1 MLDRLGYNYNHWIL
15 FLAKYPFISKEKAN
29 NELPLKS
36 PFEAV
41 NYDNNL
47 RGLRAKTNPSVVFK
61 TPKSTFAISQE
72 LEK

>member
-1 MLDRLGYNYNHWIL
+1 M
-15 FLAKYPFISKEKAN
+15 AKYPFISKKNAN
-29 NELPLKS
+29 NELPLKL

-47 RGLRAKTNPSVVFK
+47 RGSRVKANPSVVFK

-72 LEK
+72 LQNDFGRNCVVLCV

>member
-1 MLDRLGYNYNHWIL
+1 M
-15 FLAKYPFISKEKAN
+15 AKSPFISKINAN
-29 NELPLKS
+29 NGIPLKS

-47 RGLRAKTNPSVVFK
+47 RRLRAKPNPSAVFK

-72 LEK
+72 LQK

>member
-1 MLDRLGYNYNHWIL
+1 
-15 FLAKYPFISKEKAN
+15 LAKYPFILKKNAN

-47 RGLRAKTNPSVVFK
+47 RRSRTETNPSVVFK
-61 TPKSTFAISQE
+61 TPKSTFVISQE
-72 LEK
+72 LQN